1 MAKAWL
7 FFMTQKGMV
16 KQPLAATPKKRRR
29 KLRGTKEICSYQ
41 HLSRRFLIGF
51 WCCVRRG
58 GQVSYCSHLGWSH
71 LLVPRQCVATSSATM
86 AQFSKPLSGT
96 LLTYTTFVESPPS
109 MHWRTVL
116 HMTDEQKKIF
126 VWKIIRVVRTCW
138 HWKHKRTLQTNFQIG
153 NSEGCES
160 LLLYWI
166 PFSKGLELEFVQQTY
181 EDGKMEHPPPMSEA
195 LLLAKALEDMKDP
208 GILLLAE
215 TECLFL
221 LNSVADQRTRNL
233 PSLNE
238 ATEWSGSLS
247 HLILSGGL
255 ILNYQSSPLSTGQP
269 FLCN

>member
-1 MAKAWL
+1 
-7 FFMTQKGMV
+7 
-16 KQPLAATPKKRRR
+16 
-29 KLRGTKEICSYQ
+29 
-41 HLSRRFLIGF
+41 
-51 WCCVRRG
+51 
-58 GQVSYCSHLGWSH
+58 
-71 LLVPRQCVATSSATM
+71 
-86 AQFSKPLSGT
+86 
-96 LLTYTTFVESPPS
+96 
-109 MHWRTVL
+109 
-116 HMTDEQKKIF
+116 
-126 VWKIIRVVRTCW
+126 
-138 HWKHKRTLQTNFQIG
+138 LQTNFQIG